1 MIRTLTR
8 TFAACLAMLLA
19 ACSTPGVDTYQSGKP
34 TLVLERFFDGP
45 LKGWGTVQDRSG
57 KVLRRFVVDIDAR
70 WAGSTGTLD
79 EHFVFDDGERQ
90 RRVWTLTRQPDG
102 SYTGRAHDVVGE
114 AQGRGA
120 GYAFNFAYTLKVP
133 VDGREIELAIDDWMY
148 LVDDNNLINRSEMK
162 KFGIRVG
169 DITLLLQKQGRTP

>member
-102 SYTGRAHDVVGE
+102 SYTGRAL
-114 AQGRGA
+114 
-120 GYAFNFAYTLKVP
+120 NFAYTLKVP

-169 DITLLLQKQGRTP
+169 DITLLLQKQGRMP